1 MKHSYSLPN
10 LGWQTFFQQQLTL
23 NEWQECVVARVGR
36 QERSQL
42 EVLTSRGKQTVP
54 LNRNAPALTVGDWI
68 VLSQEGQFERL
79 LDRLSLFSRKAAGTA
94 ASIQLIAANVDT
106 VFIVCSL
113 NQDFNL
119 NRIERYL
126 VLANQAKVEPVV
138 VLSKKDLCTNP
149 AEYLEQVAA
158 LNPLLSVLAVNSL
171 DPGSAG
177 QLEPWCRPGK
187 TVAFLGSSGVGKSTL
202 INSLAGGPVQRT
214 EAIRA
219 GDGKGRHTTTG
230 RSLHLLP
237 SGGLLLDTP
246 GMREIQLA
254 DCELGVEETFFEIT
268 ELAKQCRFTD
278 CQHQSEP
285 GCRVHQ
291 AIQDGV
297 LDERRLTSFRKLLK
311 EQAFNEATLE
321 ERRNRDRKLG
331 RFYRSVLAGKRQL
344 KKDS

>member
-1 MKHSYSLPN
+1 MNDSYPLFN

-23 NEWQECVVARVGR
+23 EEWDECLVGRVSR

-42 EVLTSRGKQTVP
+42 EVLTSLGLQVVP
-54 LNRNAPALTVGDWI
+54 LTRQMPALTVGDWI
-68 VLSQEGQFERL
+68 VLSQEGHFRRL
-79 LDRLSLFSRKAAGTA
+79 LERLSLFSRKAAGTA
-94 ASIQLIAANVDT
+94 ASVQLIAANVDT

-138 VLSKKDLCTNP
+138 VLSKRDLCSNP
-149 AEYLEQVAA
+149 LDSIGQVSA
-158 LNPLLSVLAVNSL
+158 LDPLLSVLAVNSL
-171 DPGSAG
+171 DSESVS
-177 QLEPWCRPGK
+177 QLGPWCREGK

-202 INSLAGGPVQRT
+202 INSLSGEPVQQT

-219 GDGKGRHTTTG
+219 GDDKGRHTTTG
-230 RSLHLLP
+230 RSLHLMP

-254 DCELGVEETFFEIT
+254 DCELGVGETFSEIT
-268 ELAKQCRFTD
+268 ELARQCRFAD
-278 CQHQSEP
+278 CQHQGEP

-297 LDERRLTSFRKLLK
+297 LEERRLASYRKLLK

-321 ERRNRDRKLG
+321 ERRSRDRKLG
-331 RFYRSVLAGKRQL
+331 RFYRSVLAGKRQI
-344 KKDS
+344 KKGS